1 MIRRSTGRTGF
12 AAAGLV
18 LLVLLALA
26 PSAAADLVVT
36 RRVGGD
42 ELSSPS
48 RVGGFGGC
56 VERPAPPAAGDEV
69 RLSVTPGAARRDEPQ
84 LSVIVRLDDGVG
96 LVVDH
101 ATHTYSR
108 LRFPPAPRQLA
119 GPMRANMGPSAEE
132 VYPYE
137 PLGELERHG
146 ATVVGRASEVRERT
160 VESPFLGRLDVEL
173 TVLPDPGL
181 ARAAFAVESLTEA
194 IRNDGESWLGLLG
207 DADGVPLSITRVR
220 HLPSAQA
227 RYEEAV
233 TEVEEREIDPSL
245 FEAPEGYEK
254 VRFDAGCY

>member
-1 MIRRSTGRTGF
+1 MIRRWTGRTGF

-18 LLVLLALA
+18 LPVLLALA

-48 RVGGFGGC
+48 RVGGSGGC
-56 VERPAPPAAGDEV
+56 AARPAAPAAGDEV
-69 RLSVTPGAARRDEPQ
+69 HLPVTAGAARRDEPQ

-108 LRFPPAPRQLA
+108 LHFPLEVRQLA
-119 GPMRANMGPSAEE
+119 GPMRAGMGSTAKE
-132 VYPYE
+132 VYPYQ
-137 PLGELERHG
+137 PAGELERHG
-146 ATVVGRASEVRERT
+146 GTEASRPAEVRKRT
-160 VESPFLGRLDVEL
+160 VESPLLGRLDVEL
-173 TVLPDPGL
+173 AVLPDPDL

-220 HLPSAQA
+220 HLPSTQV
-227 RYEEAV
+227 RYEEEV